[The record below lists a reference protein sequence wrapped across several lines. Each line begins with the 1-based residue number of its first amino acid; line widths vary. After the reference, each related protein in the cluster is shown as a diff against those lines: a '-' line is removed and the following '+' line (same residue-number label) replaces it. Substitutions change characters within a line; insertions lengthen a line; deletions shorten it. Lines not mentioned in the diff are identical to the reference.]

1 MKILQFLPF
10 ISVAFLMSAC
20 FRETSPVKSLETVSN
35 VDLPHFAGTWHE
47 IARYPNRFQKG
58 CLDTFTTYSPMEN
71 GKVTILN
78 HCRTDSGEKTARG
91 TAKVVDQQTN
101 ARLKITFF
109 WPFYGDYWIIDLG
122 KDYEYAVVGT
132 PNRKYLW
139 ILSRT
144 PVLDLQI
151 YNGILERMQSQG
163 FDPARLLITGHPQG

>member
-1 MKILQFLPF
+1 MKIQQFLPF

-20 FRETSPVKSLETVSN
+20 FRETSQVKSLETVSN

-58 CLDTFTTYSPMEN
+58 CLDTFATCSPMEN
-71 GKVTILN
+71 GKVTVVS
-78 HCRTDSGEKTARG
+78 HYRTDSGEKTAHG
-91 TAKVVDQQTN
+91 TAKVVDPQTN
-101 ARLKITFF
+101 ARLKVTFF
-109 WPFYGDYWIIDLG
+109 RPFYGDYWIIDLG

-144 PVLDLQI
+144 PVLDLQL
-151 YNGILERMQSQG
+151 YNGILEKIKLQG
-163 FDPARLLITGHPQG
+163 FDPAKLLRTEHPKG